1 MYTYITNAAS
11 RAIRRWDPFRSEDH
25 GCQDKEQRSSRHKGE
40 KQPSSWPLIG
50 SASVTESIWD
60 FAKGYMYDSKIFPI
74 CVILLALLLVNS
86 IKLRKSNA
94 SFEEMLPIMPS

>member
-11 RAIRRWDPFRSEDH
+11 RAIRRWNPFRSED
-25 GCQDKEQRSSRHKGE
+25 QEKRSSRHKSE
-40 KQPSSWPLIG
+40 KQSSSWPLTG
-50 SASVTESIWD
+50 GASVTESIWD
-60 FAKGYMYDSKIFPI
+60 FAKEYMYDSKIFPI

-94 SFEEMLPIMPS
+94 SFEEMLSIMPS